1 MNEKNTHA
9 VPGNQHDE
17 AVCKLQTYTMTRVS
31 LLVMYSSPGGQAREV
46 QRMIVYK
53 MTHPRLTCDPVRLAS
68 RVLPAV
74 ASSGNSVRMLG
85 KSRIA
90 YDVPGRRP
98 GLDRARCAFLRF
110 LAARLTL
117 LPSARARLD
126 RVQASSSNRVLLV
139 FSMTSFA
146 KLVTACLTCL

>member
-53 MTHPRLTCDPVRLAS
+53 MTHPRLTCDPVRLA
-68 RVLPAV
+68 
-74 ASSGNSVRMLG
+74 
-85 KSRIA
+85 
-90 YDVPGRRP
+90 
-98 GLDRARCAFLRF
+98 
-110 LAARLTL
+110 ARLVATSRREQWKL
-117 LPSARARLD
+117 RPNAWKIPDCLRRAGAASWTGPSAMC
-126 RVQASSSNRVLLV
+126 
-139 FSMTSFA
+139 FSTFS
-146 KLVTACLTCL
+146 CC